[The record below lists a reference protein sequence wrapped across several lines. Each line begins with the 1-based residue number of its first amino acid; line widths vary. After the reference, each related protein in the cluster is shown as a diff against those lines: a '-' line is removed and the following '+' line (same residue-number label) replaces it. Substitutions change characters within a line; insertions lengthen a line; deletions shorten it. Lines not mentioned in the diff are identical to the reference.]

1 MPRLT
6 LVASARSCFS
16 SPSTP
21 THSRRRL
28 IERNRVPHLL
38 FLCLLCLAVAIAAP
52 AQTFTTLTVFDNTT
66 NSAQPNGPLVQ
77 GLDGNLYGT
86 TVGQNT
92 GSGGGFQDRGT
103 VFKIIPTG
111 TLTTIYSF
119 CSQALCA
126 DGGNPLAGLLLG
138 TDGNFYGTTSF
149 GTNRKNGAIFKIT
162 PEGEL
167 TVLYRLC
174 LRSACGDGIK
184 VLSPLIQATDGNLY
198 GAASTGGFAGHFP
211 GCGAGCGTIFKLN
224 PSGTLKVLHTFCAT
238 DCADGAAPN
247 GLIQASDGN
256 LYGTTTSGG
265 IGGGTVFSMTTTG
278 TLTTLSDFC
287 NPSCAGIYAPEAG
300 LIQASDGDLYGTT
313 ALGGPSSIPG
323 SGGVFK
329 ISLTGALTTIYDF
342 CTQPNC
348 PDGASPRDV
357 LIQGT
362 DGNFYGTTVGGGTAN
377 GGTLFKL
384 TSSGT
389 LTVLHNFP
397 NWRHGSPGVMQA
409 TNGNFYG
416 TAQDNAQN
424 HYGIL
429 FREATGL
436 GPFVKTLPTSG
447 KVGAKVTILGS
458 NLTGTT
464 AVEFNGVP
472 ATFTV
477 VSGTEI
483 TTTLP
488 TGATTG
494 TVTVT
499 AGAKTLSSNMAFQ
512 VR

>member
-1 MPRLT
+1 MLRFP
-6 LVASARSCFS
+6 LVPSARPCFS
-16 SPSTP
+16 SPSITA
-21 THSRRRL
+21 HNRRRL

-38 FLCLLCLAVAIAAP
+38 FLFLLCLAVAIAAP
-52 AQTFTTLTVFDNTT
+52 AQTFTTLTVFNNTT

-92 GSGGGFQDRGT
+92 GTGSEFQDKGT
-103 VFKIIPTG
+103 VFKIIPSG
-111 TLTTIYSF
+111 ALTTIYTF
-119 CSQALCA
+119 CSQPLCA

-162 PEGEL
+162 PAGDL

-184 VLSPLIQATDGNLY
+184 VLSPLIQGTDGNLY
-198 GAASTGGFAGHFP
+198 GAASTGGFAGN
-211 GCGAGCGTIFKLN
+211 GTIFRLN
-224 PSGTLKVLHTFCAT
+224 PSGTLKVLHAFCAT

-287 NPSCAGIYAPEAG
+287 KPSCTGLYSPQAG

-313 ALGGPSSIPG
+313 AFGGPDSFPNP
-323 SGGVFK
+323 GGVFK
-329 ISLTGALTTIYDF
+329 ISLTGALTTIYNF

-348 PDGASPRDV
+348 TDGASPRGV
-357 LIQGT
+357 LVQGT
-362 DGNFYGTTVGGGTAN
+362 DGNFYGTTTGSGTAN

-384 TSSGT
+384 TSSDT

-397 NWRHGSPGVMQA
+397 DWRHDSPGVMQA

-447 KVGAKVTILGS
+447 KVGANITILGS

-464 AVEFNGVP
+464 AVEFNGTP

-477 VSGTEI
+477 VSSTEI
-483 TTTLP
+483 TTTVP

-494 TVTVT
+494 TVSVT
-499 AGAKTLSSNMAFQ
+499 AAAKTLSSNVAFQ

>member
-1 MPRLT
+1 MLRFT
-6 LVASARSCFS
+6 LVPSARPCFL
-16 SPSTP
+16 SPST
-21 THSRRRL
+21 TAHSRRRL

-38 FLCLLCLAVAIAAP
+38 FLLLLGLAVAIPSP

-86 TVGQNT
+86 TVGTNT
-92 GSGGGFQDRGT
+92 GSGGGFEDRGT
-103 VFKIIPTG
+103 VFKIVPTG
-111 TLTTIYSF
+111 ALTTIYTF
-119 CSQALCA
+119 CSQASCA
-126 DGGNPLAGLLLG
+126 DGGNPLTGLLLG

-162 PEGEL
+162 PAGGL

-174 LRSACGDGIK
+174 LRSACGDGMK
-184 VLSPLIQATDGNLY
+184 VLSPLIQGTDGNLY
-198 GAASTGGFAGHFP
+198 GAASAGGFAGACF
-211 GCGAGCGTIFKLN
+211 AGCGTIFKLN
-224 PSGTLKVLHTFCAT
+224 PAGTLTVLHKFCAT

-247 GLIQASDGN
+247 GVIQASDGN

-278 TLTTLSDFC
+278 TLTTLDDFC
-287 NPSCAGIYAPEAG
+287 KPSCAGLFLPEAG

-313 ALGGPSSIPG
+313 TFGGPSSNPDP
-323 SGGVFK
+323 GGVFK
-329 ISLTGALTTIYDF
+329 VSPAGALTTIYNF
-342 CTQPNC
+342 CAQPNC
-348 PDGASPRDV
+348 TDGAFPRGV

-362 DGNFYGTTVGGGTAN
+362 DGNFYGTTTGGGTSS

-384 TSSGT
+384 TSSAT
-389 LTVLHNFP
+389 LTVLHTFAG
-397 NWRHGSPGVMQA
+397 WRHDNPGVMQA

-416 TAQDNAQN
+416 TTQDNAQN
-424 HYGIL
+424 HFGIL

-447 KVGAKVTILGS
+447 KAGAKITILGS

-464 AVEFNGVP
+464 ALQFNGTP
-472 ATFTV
+472 AAFTV

-483 TTTLP
+483 TTTVP
-488 TGATTG
+488 AGATTG

-499 AGAKTLSSNMAFQ
+499 AGGKTLSSNMAFQ